1 MRSSRPGRLSRPGP
15 ALLALLALVLLALVL
30 LAPPAAA
37 QVPADSLRNLS
48 IEEAVARALDR
59 SETVGIAR
67 AGVLDARG
75 RQSQARS
82 GYFPQI
88 GASAGY
94 TRTLASQ
101 FGGLQAEESDTAAP
115 APTSCEEFVP
125 NPALPPDQRI
135 AELEAAVECLST
147 VNPFA
152 AFSDL
157 PFGREN
163 QWSLGL
169 SLSQNLFTGGRVR
182 AQNRIAGAVRRSAEI
197 ELDAQEA
204 QALLDVVQAYYDAAL
219 AERLV
224 AIADTSLIQAERTLR
239 ETRLAFEVGTVAEF
253 DLLRAQVARDNLRP
267 TLIQRTADR
276 RVAALR
282 LKQLLDLPLTDSLVL
297 TTTLGDTV
305 EADTVLAPEPL
316 PPTIEAAAAEAAAVE
331 ERAAVR
337 QAEEAVIASEGAR
350 TVAGSQRWPTVTL
363 SSQYAR
369 LGFPEDVF
377 PDAWNQ
383 FVDDWTISVTASLP
397 LFTGGRIKGDRMIAE
412 AGLDQARLRLQ
423 QTRELAGIDEETT
436 RAQLAAAEAAWEAST
451 GTVAQA
457 RRAYEIA
464 EVRFREGISTQTE
477 LTESRLLLQQAR
489 ANRALAARDLQVA
502 RTRMALL
509 PELPLGVAAGRTS
522 GQAAGTPAA
531 SAATPA
537 TQSGTGT
544 SAGQRSTSTTGLR

>member
-1 MRSSRPGRLSRPGP
+1 MRRSLLL
-15 ALLALLALVLLALVL
+15 LLAGAA
-30 LAPPAAA
+30 LAPAA
-37 QVPADSLRNLS
+37 QAQVRQDSAGVRRTLS
-48 IEEAVARALDR
+48 IEEAVARALDE
-59 SETVGIAR
+59 SESVGIAR

-75 RQSQARS
+75 QQAQARS

-101 FGGLQAEESDTAAP
+101 FSGLQSEESDTAPP
-115 APTSCEEFVP
+115 APTFCDEFVP
-125 NPALPPDQRI
+125 NPALPPDERI
-135 AELEAAVECLST
+135 EELERAVECLST

-169 SLSQNLFTGGRVR
+169 SLSQNVFTGGRLR
-182 AQNRIAGAVRRSAEI
+182 AQNRIAGAIRRSAEI

-204 QALLDVVQAYYDAAL
+204 QSLLDVVQAYYDAAL
-219 AERLV
+219 ADRLV
-224 AIADTSLIQAERTLR
+224 AIADTSLVQAERTLR

-276 RVAALR
+276 RVAELR
-282 LKQLLDLPLTDSLVL
+282 LKQLLDLPIADTLVL
-297 TTTLGDTV
+297 TTSLGDTV
-305 EADTVLAPEPL
+305 EADTTVAPEPL
-316 PPTIEAAAAEAAAVE
+316 PPTVEAAAAEAAAVE

-337 QAEEAVIASEGAR
+337 QAAEAVVASEGAR
-350 TVAGSQRWPTVTL
+350 AIAGSQRWPTIAIT
-363 SSQYAR
+363 SQYAR
-369 LGFPEDVF
+369 IAFPNQVFPE
-377 PDAWNQ
+377 AWSD
-383 FVDDWTISVTASLP
+383 FVDDWTVSITASLP
-397 LFTGGRIKGDRMIAE
+397 LFTGGRIRGDRMVAE
-412 AGLDQARLRLQ
+412 AGLEQARLRLQ
-423 QTRELAGIDEETT
+423 QTRELALIDDETT
-436 RAQLAAAEAAWEAST
+436 RADLAAAQAAWEAST

-509 PELPLGVAAGRTS
+509 PELPLGAGGRGVGAVGAVGAVGS
-522 GQAAGTPAA
+522 Q
-531 SAATPA
+531 PA
-537 TQSGTGT
+537 TGS
-544 SAGQRSTSTTGLR
+544 R

>member
-1 MRSSRPGRLSRPGP
+1 MMRSGLLL
-15 ALLALLALVLLALVL
+15 LLAAFA
-30 LAPPAAA
+30 AAGSASPAAA
-37 QVPADSLRNLS
+37 QVAADSAGTRRTLS
-48 IEEAVARALDR
+48 LEDAVRRALDE

-75 RQSQARS
+75 QQAQARS
-82 GYFPQI
+82 GYFPQL

-101 FGGLQAEESDTAAP
+101 FSGLQTEESDTAPP
-115 APTSCEEFVP
+115 APSFCDEFVP
-125 NPALPPDQRI
+125 NPALPPDERI
-135 AELEAAVECLST
+135 AELEQAVECLST

-169 SLSQNLFTGGRVR
+169 SLSQNIFTGGRLR
-182 AQNRIAGAVRRSAEI
+182 GQNQVANAIRRSAEI

-224 AIADTSLIQAERTLR
+224 AIADTSLLQAERTLR
-239 ETRLAFEVGTVAEF
+239 DTRLAFEVGTVAEF

-276 RVAALR
+276 RVAELR
-282 LKQLLDLPLTDSLVL
+282 LKQLLDLPVADTLVL
-297 TTTLGDTV
+297 TTSLGDTV
-305 EADTVLAPEPL
+305 EADTTAAPEPL
-316 PPTIEAAAAEAAAVE
+316 PPTVEAAAAEAAAVE
-331 ERAAVR
+331 RRAAVR
-337 QAEEAVIASEGAR
+337 QAAAAVEASEGAR
-350 TVAGSQRWPTVTL
+350 AIAGSQRWPTIQLT
-363 SSQYAR
+363 SQYAR
-369 LGFPEDVF
+369 IAFPDQVFPE
-377 PDAWNQ
+377 AWND
-383 FVDDWTISVTASLP
+383 FVNDWTVSVTASLP
-397 LFTGGRIKGDRMIAE
+397 LFTGGRIRGDRMVAE
-412 AGLDQARLRLQ
+412 AGLEQARLRLR
-423 QTRELAGIDEETT
+423 QTEELAAIDEETT
-436 RAQLAAAEAAWEAST
+436 RAQLDAAESAWDAST

-502 RTRMALL
+502 RTRLALL
-509 PELPLGVAAGRTS
+509 AELPLTVR
-522 GQAAGTPAA
+522 
-531 SAATPA
+531 
-537 TQSGTGT
+537 
-544 SAGQRSTSTTGLR
+544 